1 MEKKEFFDSFMVD
14 DDVGDTKK
22 GMRYAALLYSIGV
35 AIVHC
40 QSWKPIVGGVLLHA
54 VLWAGMDGKIAGPSN
69 VYSFIDGVLLAK
81 GAYLLAAPVALLN
94 VVEAPD
100 LDQNSN
106 MAHAGDTAL
115 GFLLEKMG
123 VV

>member
-14 DDVGDTKK
+14 DGVDDTKK

-35 AIVHC
+35 MAMS
-40 QSWKPIVGGVLLHA
+40 QSWKPIVGGILLHA

-81 GAYLLAAPVALLN
+81 GDYLLAAPVALLN
-94 VVEAPD
+94 VVEAVD
-100 LDQNSN
+100 LDQNTN